1 MVPNVTLA
9 ITKKLPKLVA
19 ALLLILCA
27 ACGLFSSN
35 TARAQADDD
44 LLSRERIWNDPDIP
58 VLGNAGGDLTVVEY
72 FDYQCP
78 ICKAVHPGL
87 SRAIREDG
95 KVRLISRGWP
105 IFGGASVYA
114 ARIVLAAQ
122 YQGRFAQAHE
132 ALFTAKVPLT
142 EASIHT
148 LLSKADVDLTKA
160 ADDLETHRKIID
172 AVLTRNQVQAVGLGF
187 LGTPAFI
194 VGPYRVSGGL
204 DAAGFKKA
212 LADARAKDK
221 R

>member
-1 MVPNVTLA
+1 MTPA
-9 ITKKLPKLVA
+9 IATKLPKLVA
-19 ALLLILCA
+19 ALLIILCA
-27 ACGLFSSN
+27 ASLFSSE
-35 TARAQADDD
+35 TVRAQADDD

-58 VLGNAGGDLTVVEY
+58 VLGNTNGDLTVVEY

-95 KVRLISRGWP
+95 NVRLISRGWP
-105 IFGGASVYA
+105 IFGGISIYA

-122 YQGRFAQAHE
+122 YQGGFPQAHE

-142 EASIHT
+142 EASIRT
-148 LLSKADVDLTKA
+148 LLSKAGVDPTKA
-160 ADDLETHRKIID
+160 ASDLETHRKIID
-172 AVLTRNQVQAVGLGF
+172 AALARNQIQAAGLGF

-212 LADARAKDK
+212 FADARAKDK